1 MPHTVGPA
9 PELFSFDNVVLERDG
24 RRILD
29 GLNDH
34 LHAGHCTAVVGPSG
48 AGKTTLLR
56 LLNRFEEPTSGQVF
70 HDGRPLRDYDVRE
83 LRRGVGL
90 VQQRPALLAAT
101 VGAELRMGRADLAD
115 DQAEL
120 LLARVA
126 LAGLPLDRS
135 TTGLSGGEAQ
145 RLCLAR
151 ALAVSPEALLLDEPT
166 SALDEAAAAEVDR
179 VVRALVTQ
187 GLSAVLV
194 THDLERAARVSDDV
208 LVLVEGRFVDR
219 GPPDQVAYVGGAG

>member
-1 MPHTVGPA
+1 VPHTVGSA

-56 LLNRFEEPTSGQVF
+56 LLNRFEEPTSGQVL
-70 HDGRPLRDYDVRE
+70 HDGRPLHDYDVRE

-101 VGAELRMGRADLAD
+101 VGAELRMGRADLGD
-115 DQAEL
+115 EQAEL

-219 GPPDQVAYVGGAG
+219 GPPDQVAYVGGSG

>member
-1 MPHTVGPA
+1 VPHTAGPA

-48 AGKTTLLR
+48 AGKSTLLR
-56 LLNRFEEPTSGQVF
+56 LLNRFEEPTSGQVL

-90 VQQRPALLAAT
+90 VQQRPTLLAAT
-101 VGAELRMGRADLAD
+101 VGAELRMGRPDLTD
-115 DQAEL
+115 HEAEL

-126 LAGLPLDRS
+126 LAGLPLDRA

-166 SALDEAAAAEVDR
+166 SALDDAAAAEVDR
-179 VVRALVTQ
+179 VVRQLVTQ

-194 THDLERAARVSDDV
+194 THDLGRAARVSDDV

-219 GPPDQVAYVGGAG
+219 GPPDQVAYVGGSG